1 MINALLEK
9 LRGMRR
15 VGLFAALAIL
25 AVLALLLL
33 NRGVETGGGDGGTR
47 TALELRLERLLAGI
61 DGVGKPDV
69 MVSKNEAG
77 EVVGA
82 VIVTNRPISVSVR
95 LDMEAAVTTLLGID
109 LEHLEIIG
117 GRETP
122 D

>member
-33 NRGVETGGGDGGTR
+33 NRGVDMGGDGGTR
-47 TALELRLERLLAGI
+47 TALELRLEHLLAGI

-69 MVSKNEAG
+69 MVSENEAG

-82 VIVTNRPISVSVR
+82 VIVTNRPISVSAR